1 MSKMSYEGRQNRASL
16 HLRRRA
22 PSHLEKKILQICIF
36 VLCIMIARNWIVLQ
50 NDTFENNFSDIKIA
64 NVRSNTATK
73 ERKSVSATA
82 NSEKGTKSPQ
92 LTKEKTIS
100 FKSKNNSS
108 PSSPYAYVWIIGGIH
123 EDKPSYKGFVWDVL
137 VSASLLRKTGSTADF
152 WLFVRIS
159 PDSKFDQMSD
169 EDLRLLHALDIKVRH
184 LEKPKHES
192 FLQLMYDKFYIL
204 DMVEYKRVMFLDADT
219 IPLTNMDFYFHL
231 SDPDYKDTPT
241 LLKPFFLYATRGE
254 PANGGMFIVEPSRE
268 MYEKYKEA
276 VRAQHEQAKTLPYPY
291 FDKDDGWGY
300 NFKTHQD
307 QWEGIVRSGER
318 WGWYGAHTDQG
329 LMYYIGKYLSIGVS
343 IAIGPKVQNWK
354 HIEGQEKPEKESES
368 NGMLEKYQPD
378 LLSFQNSCDRRNR
391 DDSMAWQC
399 SPPYSSFSHFTG
411 SNKPWQ
417 NSFDIKW
424 LDQPLQS
431 YGKKG
436 PTLLWFKELYMLNE
450 KHDIGID
457 FENWNEKHLPTMKT
471 STLGYMPRWADQS
484 EVMEDM
490 KKNEGIKEA
499 NNTTAESHSSGE
511 MSAPVVVAYAI
522 SFIKCGD
529 HQNVNAAGLI
539 DASLVLRHSIH
550 KISSRN
556 PRSGSKYDY
565 KMYAIVHRQAEECS
579 SILNDLGFEVIVV
592 DPPVKKEEIKG
603 DYLRTHIHRER
614 CCGADEF
621 IKLDAYTLPHDI
633 IVHVDMDVAF
643 YKPMDHLFDSIL
655 YDKDT
660 PEGQAA
666 RKAIELERPG
676 EKLPDKIGA
685 FITRDWTQVFPGKW
699 PPGYQAGFL
708 VARRDPSIKSA
719 IIEVI
724 KEGNYTEGWGH
735 NYGWGNK
742 GYGGYVGA
750 MAMQGVVAYYYDH
763 INTDNAVELNQCLY
777 NHMGVDIKHKGKC
790 RNGMEEC
797 EDCMKTSLSTVYNM
811 HHTQCRKPWLCQATA
826 ARGGKKPGQGRATA
840 LNTEYVNPDHCLE
853 MAQAWHSLRSDLE
866 ESMYNLTKDESIHA
880 AATGTYRKD
889 IFQGHCT
896 DDGSSHY
903 LNIGGSPET
912 RKRIH
917 ELYV

>member
-1 MSKMSYEGRQNRASL
+1 MSNEGKHRTSTHARTRS
-16 HLRRRA
+16 
-22 PSHLEKKILQICIF
+22 PSQLEKNF
-36 VLCIMIARNWIVLQ
+36 VQCCFLIMCIMIARNWVFIL
-50 NDTFENNFSDIKIA
+50 NTHDT
-64 NVRSNTATK
+64 
-73 ERKSVSATA
+73 
-82 NSEKGTKSPQ
+82 
-92 LTKEKTIS
+92 
-100 FKSKNNSS
+100 NSS
-108 PSSPYAYVWIIGGIH
+108 GIKKSTVSSVTERNVSNFVSTPTPDKIEIEPTPVEKVKIDKNPSSPYAYVWIIGGIH

-137 VSASLLRKTGSTADF
+137 ISVSLLRKTGSTADF

-159 PDSKFDQMSD
+159 PDSKLDQMPD
-169 EDLRLLHALDIKVRH
+169 EDLRLLDALGIKVKH

-204 DMVEYKRVMFLDADT
+204 EMVEYKRVMFLDADT

-231 SDPDYKDTPT
+231 SDPDYAETPT
-241 LLKPFFLYATRGE
+241 LMKPFFLYATRGE

-268 MYEKYKEA
+268 IYEKYQEA
-276 VRAQHEQAKTLPYPY
+276 VRLQHEQAKTLPYPY

-300 NFKTHQD
+300 NFQTHND
-307 QWEGIVRSGER
+307 KWEGITRSGQR

-329 LMYYIGKYLSIGVS
+329 LMYYLGKYLSKGVS
-343 IAIGPKVQNWK
+343 IAIGPKVQNWN
-354 HIEGQEKPEKESES
+354 HVEGQEKPEMESETI
-368 NGMLEKYQPD
+368 GMLAKYQPD
-378 LLSFQNSCDRRNR
+378 LLSYQNSCERKRS
-391 DDSMAWQC
+391 DDFMAWQC

-417 NSFDIKW
+417 NAFHASW
-424 LDQPLQS
+424 LNNRLQS
-431 YGKKG
+431 NGKKG
-436 PTLLWFKELYMLNE
+436 PMLLWFKELHSLNE
-450 KHDIGID
+450 KYDMGID
-457 FENWNEKHLPTMKT
+457 FENWNEKHLPSMKV

-490 KKNEGIKEA
+490 KKNGNETVSKNASEV
-499 NNTTAESHSSGE
+499 SQSSTSIE
-511 MSAPVVVAYAI
+511 KINSLDKTPAPVVVAYAI

-556 PRSGSKYDY
+556 PLSGSKYDY

-579 SILNDLGFEVIVV
+579 SILNDLGFEVLVV
-592 DPPVKKEEIKG
+592 DPPLKKDDIKG
-603 DYLRTHIHRER
+603 DYLRNHIHRER

-655 YDKDT
+655 YEKDT
-660 PEGQAA
+660 AEGQAA
-666 RKAIELERPG
+666 RKVIELERPG

-708 VARRDPSIKSA
+708 VARRDPSIKSD
-719 IIEVI
+719 IVEII

-735 NYGWGNK
+735 KYGWGNK

-777 NHMGVDIKHKGKC
+777 NHMGVDIKHRGKC
-790 RNGMEEC
+790 RNGMEKC
-797 EDCMKTSLSTVYNM
+797 EDCMKTSLSTVYNI
-811 HHTQCRKPWLCQATA
+811 HHTQCRKPWLCQAVA
-826 ARGGKKPGQGRATA
+826 APGGKKPGGGRATA
-840 LNTEYVNPDHCLE
+840 LNPDYVNPDHCLE
-853 MAQAWHSLRSDLE
+853 MSRAWHSLRTDLE
-866 ESMYNLTKDESIHA
+866 ESLYNLTKDESIHSA
-880 AATGTYRKD
+880 ASGGYRKD
-889 IFQGHCT
+889 IFQGHCA

-912 RKRIH
+912 KNRIQ
-917 ELYV
+917 ELYE

>member
-1 MSKMSYEGRQNRASL
+1 
-16 HLRRRA
+16 
-22 PSHLEKKILQICIF
+22 
-36 VLCIMIARNWIVLQ
+36 
-50 NDTFENNFSDIKIA
+50 
-64 NVRSNTATK
+64 
-73 ERKSVSATA
+73 
-82 NSEKGTKSPQ
+82 
-92 LTKEKTIS
+92 
-100 FKSKNNSS
+100 
-108 PSSPYAYVWIIGGIH
+108 
-123 EDKPSYKGFVWDVL
+123 
-137 VSASLLRKTGSTADF
+137 
-152 WLFVRIS
+152 
-159 PDSKFDQMSD
+159 
-169 EDLRLLHALDIKVRH
+169 
-184 LEKPKHES
+184 
-192 FLQLMYDKFYIL
+192 
-204 DMVEYKRVMFLDADT
+204 
-219 IPLTNMDFYFHL
+219 MDFYFHL
-231 SDPDYKDTPT
+231 SDPDHKDTPT
-241 LLKPFFLYATRGE
+241 LLQPFFLYATRGE

-268 MYEKYKEA
+268 MYEKYQEA

-291 FDKDDGWGY
+291 FDKDEGWGY
-300 NFKTHQD
+300 NFKVHHD
-307 QWEGIVRSGER
+307 KWEGIVRSGDR

-329 LMYYIGKYLSIGVS
+329 LMYYIGKYLSKGVS
-343 IAIGPKVQNWK
+343 IAIGPKVQNWR
-354 HIEGQEKPEKESES
+354 HIEGQAKPEKETES
-368 NGMLEKYQPD
+368 NGMLKKYQPD
-378 LLSFQNSCDRRNR
+378 LLAFQNSCDRKNRN
-391 DDSMAWQC
+391 DSMAWQC

-417 NSFDIKW
+417 NSFDVKW
-424 LDQPLQS
+424 LENPLQS
-431 YGKKG
+431 NGKKG
-436 PTLLWFKELYMLNE
+436 PMLLWFKELYWLNE
-450 KHDIGID
+450 KYDMGVD
-457 FENWNEKHLPTMKT
+457 FENWNEQHLPSMKT

-484 EVMEDM
+484 EVMQDM
-490 KKNEGIKEA
+490 KKSENIKESKG
-499 NNTTAESHSSGE
+499 TSEIHSNGKQ
-511 MSAPVVVAYAI
+511 SAPIVVAYAI

-550 KISSRN
+550 NISSRN
-556 PRSGSKYDY
+556 PLSGSKYDY

-579 SILNDLGFEVIVV
+579 NILNDLGFEVLVV
-592 DPPVKKEEIKG
+592 DPPIKKEEIKG

-621 IKLDAYTLPHDI
+621 IKLDAYTLPHEI
-633 IVHVDMDVAF
+633 IVHIDMDVAF

-660 PEGQAA
+660 PEGQIA
-666 RKAIELERPG
+666 RQAIELERPG

-719 IIEVI
+719 IVEVI

-777 NHMGVDIKHKGKC
+777 NHMGVDIKHRGKC
-790 RNGMEEC
+790 RNGMNEC
-797 EDCMKTSLSTVYNM
+797 EDCMKTSLSAVYNI

-826 ARGGKKPGQGRATA
+826 ARGGKKPGEGRATA
-840 LNTEYVNPDHCLE
+840 LNTDYVNPDHCLE
-853 MAQAWHSLRSDLE
+853 MARAWHLLRSDLE
-866 ESMYNLTKDESIHA
+866 ESLYNLTKDESIHA
-880 AATGTYRKD
+880 AAAGAYRKD

-917 ELYV
+917 ELYD